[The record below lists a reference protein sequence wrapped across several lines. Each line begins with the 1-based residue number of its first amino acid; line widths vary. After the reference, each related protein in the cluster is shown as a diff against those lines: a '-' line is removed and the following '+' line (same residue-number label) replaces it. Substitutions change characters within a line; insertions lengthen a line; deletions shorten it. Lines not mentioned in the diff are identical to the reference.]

1 MSTIVKPLGVEAVM
15 NTVNYSA
22 YGNNTL
28 VRISHSSAVTTSTL
42 ITCKDSSNTNTN
54 WTVTVVGGDSV
65 IVQKGATDIL
75 TSNSTDAS
83 VSAVAVAYK
92 N

>member
-1 MSTIVKPLGVEAVM
+1 MSTIIKPLAQAAVM

-28 VRISHSSAVTTSTL
+28 VRISHSSAVTTSAL

-54 WTVTVVGGDSV
+54 WTIAVVGGESI
-65 IVQKGATDIL
+65 IVQKGPTDIL
-75 TSNSTDAS
+75 TANSTDTS
-83 VSAVAVAYK
+83 VTAVAIAYK